1 MGGWFASTALGSLSS
16 GIFGSFYS
24 RLSHD
29 QYFMLLAGLSVFAA
43 LLVLLFMKNLKK
55 FAN

>member
-16 GIFGSFYS
+16 GIFGAFYS
-24 RLSHD
+24 KMTHD

-43 LLVLLFMKNLKK
+43 LLVLLFMKNLKR
-55 FAN
+55 FGN